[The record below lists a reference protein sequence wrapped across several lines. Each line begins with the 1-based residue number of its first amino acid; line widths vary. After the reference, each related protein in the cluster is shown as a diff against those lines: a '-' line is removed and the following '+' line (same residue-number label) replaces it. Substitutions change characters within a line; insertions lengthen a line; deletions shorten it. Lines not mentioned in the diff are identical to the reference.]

1 MKKFFLL
8 AAVAFMSL
16 AASAQTIEVCALD
29 SAKGHSMSIVPG
41 KSADGPEIAAGTKFY
56 EGTAMDVTLP
66 FATKMAVVGAA
77 QPNGA
82 HKKVQIGNS
91 EISVAEA
98 IQGNDNPKDADGG
111 NPCNTLIAP
120 SQGALWQIDAKADG
134 YIVVLHKASSNKQY
148 FVFENGTALGY
159 SFGMMTYAPDTVTP
173 LGQNGLLQY
182 TLVGDAEYNYLT
194 AQNLEASTG
203 FNQIGQVEDYFNDTL
218 TSGIKWRNYKQNGV
232 SAIVFKAYNNCSYLV
247 GAAGS
252 KISASAIVFVN
263 GVTADLPI
271 VAKGETISGEADGAN
286 VVYPDVTLATIAA
299 GTAINNVAADAK
311 VEKFVK
317 NGQIIIRKGGIE
329 YTVLGTVAE

>member
-16 AASAQTIEVCALD
+16 AASAQTIEVFALD
-29 SAKGHSMSIVPG
+29 SAKGHSLSIVPG

-56 EGTAMDVTLP
+56 EGTSFDVTLP

-91 EISVAEA
+91 EINVAEA

-111 NPCNTLIAP
+111 NPCATFIAP
-120 SQGALWQIDAKADG
+120 SQGALWQVDAKADG

-159 SFGMMTYAPDTVTP
+159 SFGMMTYADKT
-173 LGQNGLLQY
+173 LGDNGLLQY
-182 TLVGDAEYNYLT
+182 TLVGDAQYNYLT

-203 FNQIGQVEDYFNDTL
+203 FNLIGQVEDYFNDTL
-218 TSGIKWRNYKQNGV
+218 TSGIEWRTYKQNGV
-232 SAIVFKAYNNCSYLV
+232 SAIVFKAYANCAYLV

-252 KISASAIVFVN
+252 KISASAIVFVS
-263 GVTADLPI
+263 GVTSDLPI
-271 VAKGETISGEADGAN
+271 VAKGETITEEGKDP
-286 VVYPDVTLATIAA
+286 VVYNDVTLATIAA
-299 GTAINNVAADAK
+299 GTAINNVEAEVKA
-311 VEKFVK
+311 EKFVK